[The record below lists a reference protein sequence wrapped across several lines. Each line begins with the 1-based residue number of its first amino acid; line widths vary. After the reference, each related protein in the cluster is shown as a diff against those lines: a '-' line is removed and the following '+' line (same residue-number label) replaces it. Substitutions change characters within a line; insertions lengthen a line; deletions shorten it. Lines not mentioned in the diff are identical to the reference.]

1 MTNSFGNT
9 EWALRRRLLLFWLIP
24 AAMGTLGFQLVPSR
38 LNPDLTLVALIT
50 VQVAMWGA
58 WALWTALTWVIG
70 DVLAARRNSPWV
82 QVPAYAAWGA
92 IVILSQI
99 LIQARIGVAF
109 GIAEQRGLES
119 TLVIGIRSYGD
130 FSAVVFMAIVV
141 SQLAMRWYA
150 SWQLERLQAARAAEA
165 LAEARLRALQVQL
178 QPHFLFNTLNSIVS
192 LIGRDPPQA
201 QALVVRVA
209 DLLRSTLRLGDAQ
222 EIPLRQEL
230 ELTRQYLDIER
241 IRFADRLTVVWPT
254 TALPDALVPAFAV
267 QVLVENAVRHGI
279 ARNPAAGVITL
290 HVGTTDSTLSI
301 LVHDTG
307 AATDSGADL
316 TADSIAAGS
325 GTSLRTLRE
334 RLSHLYGARGRLD
347 LRPTVAGG
355 TDAELIIPLLRT
367 GGTAEFASA

>member
-1 MTNSFGNT
+1 M
-9 EWALRRRLLLFWLIP
+9 LLFWLIP

-38 LNPDLTLVALIT
+38 LNPDMSLAALVT

-58 WALWTALTWVIG
+58 WALWTTLTWVIG
-70 DVLAARRNSPWV
+70 DWLVSRHASPWV
-82 QVPAYAAWGA
+82 QVPAYAAWA
-92 IVILSQI
+92 VVVILAQI
-99 LIQARIGVAF
+99 LVQARIGVAF

-119 TLVIGIRSYGD
+119 TLVIGLRSYGD

-150 SWQLERLQAARAAEA
+150 SWQQERLQAARAAEA

-209 DLLRSTLRLGDAQ
+209 DLLRSTLKLGDAQ

-241 IRFADRLTVVWPT
+241 IRFADRLSIVWPT
-254 TALPDALVPAFAV
+254 TPLPDALVPAFAV

-279 ARNPAAGVITL
+279 ARNTAAGVVTL
-290 HVGTTDSTLSI
+290 HVGSTDRSLTI
-301 LVHDTG
+301 IVHDTG
-307 AATDSGADL
+307 ASTDAGTVSHERVSD
-316 TADSIAAGS
+316 GS

-334 RLSHLYGARGRLD
+334 RLSHLYGERGSLT
-347 LRPTVAGG
+347 LRAAPVGG
-355 TDAELIIPLLRT
+355 TNAELTLPLLRA
-367 GGTAEFASA
+367 GGTAEFVSV